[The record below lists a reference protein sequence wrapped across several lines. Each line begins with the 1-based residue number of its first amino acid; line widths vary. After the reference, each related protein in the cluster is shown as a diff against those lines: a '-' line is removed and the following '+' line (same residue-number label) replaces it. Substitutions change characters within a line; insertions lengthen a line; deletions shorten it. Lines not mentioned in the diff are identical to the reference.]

1 MIRPDIF
8 QLLSA
13 LTGSDT
19 SLDDISMDDL
29 DDLDFTSADLV
40 DDIDFSWLMPCRF

>member
-29 DDLDFTSADLV
+29 DFTSADLV
-40 DDIDFSWLMPCRF
+40 DDIDFAWLMPCRF